1 MTAAMAMIRI
11 LLLQV
16 FVVMIDSGLC
26 AQSLQLSAN
35 PIDDNGFEH
44 VKLIGQDENG
54 FYLLMS
60 NLSVENN
67 RSRQGLRARKYEI
80 SYFDM
85 DLQPKWRKKA
95 DGFPVKG
102 NIESIGVFQGKV
114 VILSSEVSKE
124 NYFTLF
130 LSVVDRDA
138 SAIISSRV
146 VGRWEYTKNQDYR
159 SPELLISPDRTL
171 LGVCTAIYDAG
182 QADLQ
187 LHVLDENMNTQ
198 LQKNHSAV
206 FDAQEVS
213 AVQFLL
219 SDSSSLV
226 MLSRTMEEIPGQKL
240 KTELFT
246 LHLFGSENAQKRTF
260 ALNQPQQ
267 PMSEAAI
274 AIHSPS
280 NTVVATGFISDKT
293 AFTGASLLL
302 AKLPLSNPDGFIR
315 SIGKFQKDTQI
326 NLIGQ
331 RNKGPGSDLASY
343 PILQIVPRSDGGVL
357 LITEAA
363 YTSEYNFYDYFTQTF
378 NRRIEYH
385 YDNVVVL
392 SINADASIH
401 WSQVVQKEQRSM
413 DDEGVFS
420 SIKAMIGE
428 QSLSILYNMQKG
440 KGNEMVFHEIDAA
453 GHMGNRQMI
462 RQSDNISLLT
472 RFGKQVAQNTLVF
485 PAYTKKRLYL
495 LKAVF

>member
-1 MTAAMAMIRI
+1 MALIRI
-11 LLLQV
+11 LVLQV
-16 FVVMIDSGLC
+16 FIVMINSSLF
-26 AQSLQLSAN
+26 AQTLQLSAN

-44 VKLIGQDENG
+44 VKLIGQDEDG

-80 SYFDM
+80 SYFGM

-95 DGFPVKG
+95 DEFPVKG
-102 NIESIGVFQGKV
+102 NIESIGIFQGKV

-124 NYFTLF
+124 NNFTLF
-130 LSVVDRDA
+130 LSVVDRGA
-138 SAIISSRV
+138 SSIISSRV
-146 VGRWEYTKNQDYR
+146 IGNWEYRKNQDYR
-159 SPELLISPDRTL
+159 SPELLISPDKTL
-171 LGVCTAIYDAG
+171 LGVCTSVYNAG
-182 QADLQ
+182 KVDLQ
-187 LHVLDENMNTQ
+187 LHVLDENLNSH
-198 LQKNHSAV
+198 LQINHSGV
-206 FDAQEVS
+206 FDAKEIS

-219 SDSSSLV
+219 SDSSTLV

-246 LHLFGSENAQKRTF
+246 LHLFDSDNAQKRAF
-260 ALNQPQQ
+260 ALNLPQQ
-267 PMSEAAI
+267 PMNEAAI

-280 NTVVATGFISDKT
+280 NTVLATGFISDKT

-302 AKLPLSNPDGFIR
+302 AKLPLSNPDGFMR

-331 RNKGPGSDLASY
+331 RNKGPGSDLAAY
-343 PILQIVPRSDGGVL
+343 PILQIIPRSDGGVL

-392 SINADASIH
+392 SVNADGGIH
-401 WSQVVQKEQRSM
+401 WSQVVPKEQRSM

-428 QSLSILYNMQKG
+428 QSLSVLYNMQKG
-440 KGNEMVFHEIDAA
+440 KSNEIVFHEIDAA

-472 RFGKQVAQNTLVF
+472 RFGKQVAQNTIVF
-485 PAYTKKRLYL
+485 PAYTRKRLYL